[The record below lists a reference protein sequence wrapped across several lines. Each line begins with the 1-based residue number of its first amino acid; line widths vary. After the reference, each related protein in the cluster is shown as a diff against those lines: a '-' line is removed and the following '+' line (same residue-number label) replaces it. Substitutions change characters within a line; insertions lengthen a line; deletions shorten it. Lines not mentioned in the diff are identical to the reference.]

1 MPVTRPVAVN
11 LDPDIHERVRQ
22 LAKAQDRTTH
32 YMMRE
37 AIAEY
42 VEREEKRQALRQDA
56 LRAWTAWQETGQHVT
71 AAEADDWLAKLEAGQ
86 DVDPPE
92 CHD

>member
-1 MPVTRPVAVN
+1 MPAARPVAVK

-22 LAKAQDRTTH
+22 LARAQDRSTH

-56 LRAWTAWQETGQHVT
+56 LKAWTAWQETGQHVT
-71 AAEADDWLAKLEAGQ
+71 HAEADDWLAKLEAGQ

-92 CHD
+92 CHN